1 MFKCETLGTV
11 SIDSIDE
18 TSIVEQSYYYT
29 QEERI
34 RSHDDYRNFV
44 LLLLFLIEE
53 SARCFVSFILL
64 SLSVKPPFL
73 LVKVDGR

>member
-1 MFKCETLGTV
+1 MFKCETLWTV

-29 QEERI
+29 KEERI
-34 RSHDDYRNFV
+34 RSHDNYRKFV

-53 SARCFVSFILL
+53 SARSFASLILL

-73 LVKVDGR
+73 LV